1 MQVPA
6 MSATDDLPDAVA
18 PRAAWLHSDLAAVT
32 GNRPREESSP
42 MPLAYQVALAAVRE
56 RERLANELHDGL
68 GQLLAIAQM
77 RVDELASACE
87 SDSNRRIVDELKSL
101 LDEASRAAHAATFDL
116 HSPVLDQLGLD
127 AALRGLVDRARRHD
141 GPVIEIDGAVAAL
154 TLPLHEQAVALR
166 VVRELVANACRH
178 SGARRVRIGVYGD
191 ACGLRISVVDDGRGF
206 DPAQPDSSATGGF
219 GLPSIRAQ
227 MRAIGG
233 QLDIDAG
240 PGRGTCATL
249 ALTNDPRAV
258 VDLGRSA
265 RRAHAPWRAPT

>member
-1 MQVPA
+1 MPRAPASTGFGFADDPALSLVREPVRGWVDPGVEAMQVPA

-127 AALRGLVDRARRHD
+127 AALRGLVDRARPCTSRLSRCAWCVNWWPTHVATPEPAACGSGCAAMPAGCASRWSMTGAD
-141 GPVIEIDGAVAAL
+141 STPRGPTAVRPEASGCPASGPRCGPSAANSTSMPGRAGAL
-154 TLPLHEQAVALR
+154 
-166 VVRELVANACRH
+166 
-178 SGARRVRIGVYGD
+178 ARR
-191 ACGLRISVVDDGRGF
+191 
-206 DPAQPDSSATGGF
+206 
-219 GLPSIRAQ
+219 
-227 MRAIGG
+227 
-233 QLDIDAG
+233 
-240 PGRGTCATL
+240 
-249 ALTNDPRAV
+249 
-258 VDLGRSA
+258 
-265 RRAHAPWRAPT
+265 WR